1 MANKANF
8 SADEWSPVVASP
20 MVAGTAI
27 GPRGRNPLT
36 DVSFQADSKVHAK
49 KAVAKNVKG
58 ITQ

>member
-1 MANKANF
+1 M
-8 SADEWSPVVASP
+8 EPVVASP